1 MNFIFFLDGYSS
13 YNQIE
18 IVLEGKKKITITCLF
33 GAFAYRRMPF
43 GLYNALV
50 TFQRCMLSIFS
61 DMVEYFLKIF
71 MEGFSVFGD
80 SFDNCL
86 TNLEKVLS
94 SCEEKNI
101 VLN

>member
-1 MNFIFFLDGYSS
+1 MGDGGYI
-13 YNQIE
+13 YIYLVNVGRQGIHCLLA
-18 IVLEGKKKITITCLF
+18 VKNGVGK
-33 GAFAYRRMPF
+33 
-43 GLYNALV
+43 
-50 TFQRCMLSIFS
+50 
-61 DMVEYFLKIF
+61 
-71 MEGFSVFGD
+71 GFSVFGD